1 MIANNNE
8 YDVAIL
14 GGGLAG
20 LTLAKQ
26 LLMKRPETRIAVIE
40 KRSFPVS
47 ETTHKVGEST
57 VEIGAHYFG
66 EELEL
71 KKHLTDQ
78 QLPKFGLRFFFKDP
92 YQSLAEGTEV
102 GGSTFFS
109 APSYQV
115 DRGRLENFLA
125 ETILGMG
132 ATIHAGSR
140 IREVHLDSS
149 EGGSKTT
156 DHQIAIQQNGCEQRV
171 RARWVVDASGRASF
185 LKRKLNLAEDLKHD
199 INAVWFRID
208 AAIQVDG
215 WCDDANW
222 QSLTG
227 KVPRRWLSTNHLM
240 GEGYWVWLIPLAT
253 GSTSIGIVADP
264 RVHSLRDINS
274 FEKSLRWL
282 EQHEP
287 ECAESIR
294 PHVDKMQDFLAIK
307 KMSRGSRQVFSTDRW
322 GLVGEAAAFLDPFYS
337 PGSDFIAIGNTMVGK
352 LIEEDLAG
360 RSIEH
365 LAPTL
370 QSVFLTLFQNNLI
383 TYRDQYPLFGN
394 PRIMSLK
401 FVWDYAVYWGFP
413 ALLYFNHKLT
423 DVGFI
428 QSLSKGIE
436 EIREMNLKM
445 QEFFRNWYQADPSV
459 NANAA
464 FVDQS
469 QIEIMTRLNAELNE
483 KLDDAA
489 LRERFK
495 DNVNLIR
502 DLMYEI
508 TERVKR
514 VQPDVKI
521 DVPIGTATQNH
532 LTHVFE
538 VLNI

>member
-1 MIANNNE
+1 M
-8 YDVAIL
+8 
-14 GGGLAG
+14 
-20 LTLAKQ
+20 
-26 LLMKRPETRIAVIE
+26 
-40 KRSFPVS
+40 
-47 ETTHKVGEST
+47 
-57 VEIGAHYFG
+57 EIGAHYFG
-66 EELEL
+66 EELQL

-78 QLPKFGLRFFFKDP
+78 QLPKFGLRFFFKDA

-115 DRGRLENFLA
+115 DRGRLENYLA
-125 ETILGMG
+125 QVATEMG
-132 ATIHAGSR
+132 ATILSGAR
-140 IREVHLDSS
+140 IRQVNLQSS
-149 EGGSKTT
+149 EDGAEPT
-156 DHQIAIQQNGCEQRV
+156 DHQITYSQNASEQMV
-171 RARWVVDASGRASF
+171 QARWVVDASGRASF
-185 LKRKLNLAEDLKHD
+185 LKRKLDLEEDLNHD

-208 AAIQVDG
+208 APIQIDQ

-240 GEGYWVWLIPLAT
+240 GQGYWVWLIPLAT

-264 RVHSLRDINS
+264 KIHPLREINS
-274 FEKSLRWL
+274 FEKAIAWL
-282 EQHEP
+282 ETHEP
-287 ECAESIR
+287 QCADSIR
-294 PHVDKMQDFLAIK
+294 PHVDKMQDFLAVRKI
-307 KMSRGSRQVFSTDRW
+307 SRGAKQVFSADRW
-322 GLVGEAAAFLDPFYS
+322 GLVGEAAALLDPFYS

-352 LIEEDLAG
+352 LIEDDLEG

-394 PRIMSLK
+394 PRIMALK

-413 ALLYFNHKLT
+413 ALLYFRNKLT

-428 QSLSKGIE
+428 QSQAKGIE
-436 EIREMNLKM
+436 EIRDMNLKM
-445 QEFFRNWYQADPSV
+445 QEFFRKWYDADPTV
-459 NANAA
+459 NANGA

-469 QIEIMTRLNAELNE
+469 EIEIMTRLNAELREN
-483 KLDDAA
+483 LDDAA
-489 LRERFK
+489 LKLRFK
-495 DNVNLIR
+495 NNVNLIR

-508 TERVKR
+508 TERVQR
-514 VQPDVKI
+514 TQPQIETGIPTRAVNE
-521 DVPIGTATQNH
+521 NH
-532 LTHVFE
+532 LDNVFE